1 MEIAVI
7 ILAAGGSSRLG
18 KPKQLLPFHGG
29 SLLRRAAEAAVG
41 SHADH
46 CTVVLGNEAECC
58 GAEIANLPV
67 RLETNP
73 HWREG
78 LASSIRVGIHAVR
91 RHHPD
96 LDAVILAPCD
106 QPFLTSAVLNSLMQ
120 IHLSTAAG
128 IVASSYAETLGVP
141 ALFCAAWFQR
151 LSELQGDRGAKS
163 LFDTAGPDLIT
174 VPFPQGATDVDTAE
188 DYANALA
195 VEV

>member
-7 ILAAGGSSRLG
+7 ILAAGGSKRLG
-18 KPKQLLPFHGG
+18 RPKQLLPFHGG

-46 CTVVLGNEAECC
+46 CTVVLGNAAESC
-58 GAEIANLPV
+58 GAEVANLPL
-67 RLETNP
+67 RLEVNP
-73 HWREG
+73 GWRDG
-78 LASSIRVGIHAVR
+78 LASSIRAGMNAVR

-106 QPFLTSAVLNSLMQ
+106 QPFLSSAVLNSLMQ
-120 IHLSTAAG
+120 VHLSTDSG

-141 ALFCAAWFQR
+141 ALFSAAWFER
-151 LSELQGDRGAKS
+151 LASLQGDRGAKV
-163 LFDTAGPDLIT
+163 LFDTAGAGLIS

-188 DYANALA
+188 DYAGALA
-195 VEV
+195 VEG

>member
-7 ILAAGGSSRLG
+7 ILAAGGSQRLG
-18 KPKQLLPFHGG
+18 RPKQLLPFHGG

-46 CTVVLGNEAECC
+46 CTVVLGNEADRC
-58 GAEIANLPV
+58 GAEISNLPV
-67 RLETNP
+67 RLEINP
-73 HWREG
+73 AWREG
-78 LASSIRVGIHAVR
+78 LASSIRVGVDAVR
-91 RHHPD
+91 RHHPN
-96 LDAVILAPCD
+96 LDAVVLTPCD

-120 IHLSTAAG
+120 IHLSTDSG
-128 IVASSYAETLGVP
+128 IVASSYADTVGIP
-141 ALFCAAWFQR
+141 ALFTAGWFQR
-151 LSELQGDRGAKS
+151 LTELQGDRGAKA
-163 LFDTAGPDLIT
+163 LFETAGADLIT